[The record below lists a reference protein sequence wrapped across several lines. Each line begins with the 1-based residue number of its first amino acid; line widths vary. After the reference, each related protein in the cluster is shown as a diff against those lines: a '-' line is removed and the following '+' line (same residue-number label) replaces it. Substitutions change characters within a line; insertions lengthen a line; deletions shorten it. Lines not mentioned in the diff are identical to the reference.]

1 MNSKNPGAGPVFVR
15 PAETEFEFDFG
26 MTDKKFERFFH
37 EFFAVEPVVVHA
49 ERFDSVGFGES
60 GLAFERFHLRE
71 VIIPDVL
78 VRRARLIVSGEARF
92 RLPGIG
98 PFGETFAPPFVV
110 FRKLRSRLP
119 CPIPC
124 SNPESMVPS
133 IRTMSGFPVWN
144 RKSAPSPFIHFFYG
158 AGCLMHQRAEQD
170 GCFAFRGALAC
181 SVLEKPVVDDCFEF
195 KQNGPVEC
203 ENSAQVVEC
212 AGCAPGAGVQNLE
225 QIEPVVF
232 HLAAK
237 RLAFVRLSVCGLFFL
252 CDGVLESVD
261 FLLHAD
267 HFLFQSV
274 AVSLEFG
281 EGDVL
286 KVVSGS
292 LFGDRQSLPVQRIG
306 HDRPVENS

>member
-1 MNSKNPGAGPVFVR
+1 MILRQIKGDGA
-15 PAETEFEFDFG
+15 DF
-26 MTDKKFERFFH
+26 RFQTGK
-37 EFFAVEPVVVHA
+37 P
-49 ERFDSVGFGES
+49 
-60 GLAFERFHLRE
+60 
-71 VIIPDVL
+71 
-78 VRRARLIVSGEARF
+78 LIVLIDGTIDSGFEH
-92 RLPGIG
+92 GIG
-98 PFGETFAPPFVV
+98 QGKRERSFG
-110 FRKLRSRLP
+110 SR
-119 CPIPC
+119 
-124 SNPESMVPS
+124 
-133 IRTMSGFPVWN
+133 
-144 RKSAPSPFIHFFYG
+144 HFFYG

-195 KQNGPVEC
+195 KQDGPVEC
-203 ENSAQVVEC
+203 ENSAQVVER

-286 KVVSGS
+286 KVVSGC